1 MSLKR
6 WISADTQFLDIAEE
20 FRLESGKTLPHVRV
34 AYRTWGEPKP
44 EATLIC
50 HALTGSADA
59 DDWWNGLFGPGRVF
73 DPSHDYI
80 VAANVLGGCSGT
92 TGPTSRK
99 PGRLAP
105 YGPDFPAVSIRD
117 MVRLQALL
125 LDHIGVDR
133 LHLVIGGSMGGMQTL
148 EWALMYPERVD
159 AIVPI
164 GVGAA
169 QSPWAVGLSEAQRH
183 AIVNDPWFRG
193 GRYRKG
199 RGPNNGL
206 ATARMIAMCSY
217 RSPDNFATRFG
228 RFEQDGGG
236 FAVQSYLRH
245 QGAKLV
251 DRFDANTYLTL
262 LAAMDGYDL
271 GRGRGPI
278 EAVLHHVATPALVV
292 AISSD
297 VLYPAAEG
305 AELAGSLG
313 NAEFTVLDKPQGHD
327 AFLIE
332 TDELNDIVVDWLQ
345 RTQGRAPA
353 AVAEG
358 AGR

>member
-1 MSLKR
+1 VTTRYLELPG
-6 WISADTQFLDIAEE
+6 I
-20 FRLESGKTLPHVRV
+20 FRLEGGGRLDGVRV
-34 AYRTWGEPKP
+34 AYRTWGEPKA

-59 DDWWNGLFGPGRVF
+59 DDWWGGLFGPGRVF
-73 DPSHDYI
+73 DPYRDYI
-80 VAANVLGGCSGT
+80 VAVNVLGGCSGT
-92 TGPTSRK
+92 TGPTSAQ

-105 YGPDFPAVSIRD
+105 YGPDFPDVSIRD
-117 MVRLQALL
+117 MVRLQSLVL
-125 LDHIGVDR
+125 SHLGVAR
-133 LHLVIGGSMGGMQTL
+133 LRLVIGGSMGGMQTL

-169 QSPWAVGLSEAQRH
+169 QSPWAIALSETQRQ
-183 AIVNDPWFRG
+183 AIVTDPRFRN

-199 RGPNNGL
+199 RGPDDGL

-228 RFEQDGGG
+228 RVEQDEGG

-251 DRFDANTYLTL
+251 ERFDANTYLAL
-262 LAAMDGYDL
+262 LSSMDGYDL
-271 GRGRGPI
+271 GRGRGPT
-278 EAVLHHVATPALVV
+278 EAVLRHVSTPALAVG
-292 AISSD
+292 ISSD
-297 VLYPAAEG
+297 ALYPAREVE
-305 AELAGSLG
+305 ELARSLG
-313 NAEFTVLDKPQGHD
+313 NAEFALLEAPQGHD

-332 TDELNDIVVDWLQ
+332 TDRLNDLVVDWI
-345 RTQGRAPA
+345 RRRSDETP
-353 AVAEG
+353 VASKRHASATG
-358 AGR
+358 SIG

>member
-1 MSLKR
+1 
-6 WISADTQFLDIAEE
+6 
-20 FRLESGKTLPHVRV
+20 
-34 AYRTWGEPKP
+34 
-44 EATLIC
+44 
-50 HALTGSADA
+50 
-59 DDWWNGLFGPGRVF
+59 
-73 DPSHDYI
+73 
-80 VAANVLGGCSGT
+80 
-92 TGPTSRK
+92 
-99 PGRLAP
+99 
-105 YGPDFPAVSIRD
+105 

-125 LDHIGVDR
+125 LDHIGVER
-133 LHLVIGGSMGGMQTL
+133 LNLVIGGSMGGMQTL
-148 EWALMYPERVD
+148 EWALMYPDRVD

-169 QSPWAVGLSEAQRH
+169 QSPWAVGLSETQRH

-228 RFEQDGGG
+228 RIEQDGGG

-262 LAAMDGYDL
+262 LAAMDGHDL
-271 GRGRGPI
+271 GRDRGPI
-278 EAVLHHVATPALVV
+278 EAVLRHVVTPALVV
-292 AISSD
+292 GISSD

-305 AELAGSLG
+305 AELARSMG
-313 NAEFTVLDKPQGHD
+313 NAEFALLDKPQGHD

-332 TDELNDIVVDWLQ
+332 TDALNDIAVDWL
-345 RTQGRAPA
+345 RRIRGRQPVA
-353 AVAEG
+353 AAEG

>member
-1 MSLKR
+1 MTAGFIDLPG
-6 WISADTQFLDIAEE
+6 TFPLEGGGQLD
-20 FRLESGKTLPHVRV
+20 GVRV
-34 AYRTWGEPKP
+34 AYRTWGEPQT

-59 DDWWNGLFGPGRVF
+59 DDWWDGLFGDGKVF
-73 DPSHDYI
+73 DPERDYI

-92 TGPTSRK
+92 TGPTSLQ

-105 YGPDFPAVSIRD
+105 YGPDFPDISVRD

-125 LDHIGVDR
+125 LDHIGVER
-133 LHLVIGGSMGGMQTL
+133 LRLVIGGSMGGMQTL

-164 GVGAA
+164 GIGAA
-169 QSPWAVGLSEAQRH
+169 QSPWALGLSEVQRH

-193 GRYRKG
+193 GRYRNG
-199 RGPNNGL
+199 RGPDNGL

-217 RSPDNFATRFG
+217 RSPENFASRFG
-228 RFEQDGGG
+228 RVEDDNNG

-245 QGAKLV
+245 QGSKLV

-262 LAAMDGYDL
+262 LAAMDTHDL
-271 GRGRGPI
+271 SRGRGPT
-278 EAVLHHVATPALVV
+278 EAVLRHVKTPALVV
-292 AISSD
+292 GISSD
-297 VLYPAAEG
+297 VLYPATEG
-305 AELAGSLG
+305 EALARSLG
-313 NAEFTVLDKPQGHD
+313 CAEFAVLDKPQGHD

-332 TDELNDIVVDWLQ
+332 TDQLNELIVKWLAKNG
-345 RTQGRAPA
+345 TARAH
-353 AVAEG
+353 EYSG
-358 AGR
+358 G